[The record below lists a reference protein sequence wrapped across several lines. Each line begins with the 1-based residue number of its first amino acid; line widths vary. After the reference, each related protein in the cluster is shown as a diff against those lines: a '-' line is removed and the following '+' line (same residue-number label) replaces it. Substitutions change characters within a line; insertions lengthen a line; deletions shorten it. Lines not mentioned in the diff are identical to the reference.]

1 MGIAQLWT
9 RGNALKTSERRR
21 MGKIWI
27 NLAHSRTKSLSAQ
40 PVTTERYPYLDDT
53 KPVNHSTKTSRFT
66 WEEIPLKP
74 QWCCFNK
81 WHCLLRY
88 KILLCNLHIEF
99 NLKIAFPWIPSRLV
113 LFLDLSSLLTVRIAR
128 LESEQEKK
136 EMQIVEIAREEKEK
150 WVLIRS

>member
-1 MGIAQLWT
+1 MGIAQLRT

-53 KPVNHSTKTSRFT
+53 KPVNDSTKTSRFT
-66 WEEIPLKP
+66 WEDIPFKP
-74 QWCCFNK
+74 MWYCVNK
-81 WHCLLRY
+81 WHQCLLQY
-88 KILLCNLHIEF
+88 KILLCNLHIEL

-113 LFLDLSSLLTVRIAR
+113 LFLDLTYQVCLSPESRDSKVNRRRRKGR
-128 LESEQEKK
+128 LKK
-136 EMQIVEIAREEKEK
+136 
-150 WVLIRS
+150 